1 MAAPAFN
8 ALPSELLLHI
18 LSYLDIPDLLALTRT
33 SHTLRS
39 LSHDPLLH
47 IARLHRASLA
57 IQHSLPLRPSLAEL
71 MAHRIYITRTT
82 LAARSLGRNL
92 ISIKLNR
99 RLLRRPSAEELVG
112 RGVLPRECVV
122 RGMAPGLVATTRR
135 VERERVKD
143 TLRSWVGEWRR
154 RGAETCEGAAE
165 TEGQQINVRRMARM
179 FMREGREGR
188 EGRDGRDG
196 RDGRERE
203 TRWGERRRR
212 ERERED
218 PARAHVLALRRFW
231 ERVGREGAGEA
242 GRTGRGV
249 DSSVRYPE
257 C

>member
-1 MAAPAFN
+1 MAAPTLD

-18 LSYLDIPDLLALTRT
+18 LSFLDIPDLLALTRT
-33 SHTLRS
+33 SHALRS

-71 MAHRIYITRTT
+71 MAHRIYVTRTT
-82 LAARSLGRNL
+82 LAARNLGWNL

-122 RGMAPGLVATTRR
+122 RGMAPGLVETKRR

-143 TLRSWVGEWRR
+143 VLRGWVGEWRR
-154 RGAETCEGAAE
+154 RGAETCEGEREA
-165 TEGQQINVRRMARM
+165 EGQRIDVRRMARR
-179 FMREGREGR
+179 FT
-188 EGRDGRDG
+188 
-196 RDGRERE
+196 RDGREGRE
-203 TRWGERRRR
+203 TRWGERRR
-212 ERERED
+212 RERED

-231 ERVGREGAGEA
+231 ERVGREGG
-242 GRTGRGV
+242 G
-249 DSSVRYPE
+249 
-257 C
+257 